1 MLMINCAWCL
11 FQTANLSV
19 VKPKYFYYFQVDE
32 GTPPYPRS
40 TALWWF
46 YCKSAS
52 SQNTTTEAPAAL
64 AARELADEDEDNR
77 NITVIRIHS
86 DSGHL

>member
-1 MLMINCAWCL
+1 MLDVYFKLPISQL
-11 FQTANLSV
+11 RNLNIFIFISS
-19 VKPKYFYYFQVDE
+19 QVDE
-32 GTPPYPRS
+32 GNPPYPRS

-52 SQNTTTEAPAAL
+52 AQNTTTEPAAL
-64 AARELADEDEDNR
+64 AARELEDEDEDNR